1 MRKAIG
7 IDLGTSYSCVGV
19 FQDGKVEIIPNEHGN
34 SITPSYIAFTDEGIL
49 VGDDA
54 KNQLARSPYNTVF
67 NIQRLIG
74 RKYNDATVQTD
85 MKKWSFKVINEAE
98 KPKIQVEYKH
108 ETKVFTFEEISSL
121 ILAKMKEIAETYLD
135 QNVTEAVIAV
145 PAYFND
151 AQRQA
156 TKDAAIIAGLYV
168 LRIINAPTLAAIAYG
183 LNSKVSAVCNV
194 LIFDL
199 GGGTLN
205 VSILTI
211 EEGIY
216 EVKSTAGDTHC
227 GGEDFDDRMVQHFI
241 QEFKTKYGQDL
252 NENTSAIRRLR
263 TSCELAK
270 RTLSTTRQAPIEI
283 DSLYQGTDFCSTITR
298 KRFEE
303 INADLFR
310 STLEPVEKAL
320 RDAKMDKS
328 QIHEIVLVGGS
339 TRIPKVQQLLQD
351 LFNGKELNKSI
362 NPDEAVAYGAAV
374 QAAILTGNKS
384 EDVKNLLLF
393 DVTPLSLGIE
403 TVGGVMTGL
412 IKRNTTIP
420 TKQTQTFTTSVD
432 NQSVISIAV
441 YEGER
446 SMTRD
451 NHLLGK
457 FELSNIPPATRGVPK
472 IEVTFDIDANSI
484 LNVSAMDKSSG
495 KEKKIT
501 ITNDKERLSKDEIE
515 RMFSDA
521 EKYKKDNEIRRERIT
536 AKNSLESYCF
546 DMKTNIIDY
555 KIGDYNKKKMLD
567 AIKDTLEWLEENQ
580 LVTKQQLEAKLKEIE
595 QICTLISTKL
605 HLDEHGTEENSERSA
620 RHAMVIRVLARII
633 CSNNHTMEAE
643 LWCTNCEQSY
653 CSKCFEQVHE
663 LPALKKQNHESIPV
677 HHKPLEPALCDEHHR
692 QKLEFW
698 CNNCQKLVCNRCVIL
713 KHRDSSLHELVEI
726 DTAASHKAQLL
737 EALCKNIQ
745 SSLNECTKPFADN
758 TDDRIQTFT
767 RTFESIHTMI
777 TNREKELVR
786 EIREIQI
793 KTKKLVDQHT
803 IEMANLQ
810 ELLNKHCKELKD
822 MTSKNDPTILLKLH
836 EGLTEDLTK
845 LMERIKGV
853 MLPTQT
859 RYQIKGINE
868 LEEKISNVFQT
879 LRAIAQDEGIS

>member
-108 ETKVFTFEEISSL
+108 ETKVFTSEEIASL

-145 PAYFND
+145 PAYFNN

-303 INADLFR
+303 LNADLFR

-362 NPDEAVAYGAAV
+362 NPDESVAYGAAV

-620 RHAMVIRVLARII
+620 RHAM
-633 CSNNHTMEAE
+633 
-643 LWCTNCEQSY
+643 
-653 CSKCFEQVHE
+653 
-663 LPALKKQNHESIPV
+663 
-677 HHKPLEPALCDEHHR
+677 
-692 QKLEFW
+692 
-698 CNNCQKLVCNRCVIL
+698 
-713 KHRDSSLHELVEI
+713 

-737 EALCKNIQ
+737 EALCENIQ

-758 TDDRIQTFT
+758 TDDSIQTVT

-793 KTKKLVDQHT
+793 KTKKLVNQHT

-822 MTSKNDPTILLKLH
+822 MTSKNDTTTLLKVH
-836 EGLTEDLTK
+836 EGLTQDLTK
-845 LMERIKGV
+845 RMQRIIGV
-853 MLPTQT
+853 KLPIQT
-859 RYQIKGINE
+859 RYQIKGIDE

-879 LRAIAQDEGIS
+879 VRAIAQDEGIS

>member
-54 KNQLARSPYNTVF
+54 KNQLARNPYNTVF

-108 ETKVFTFEEISSL
+108 ETKVFTSEEISSL

-135 QNVTEAVIAV
+135 QNVTEVVIAV

-156 TKDAAIIAGLYV
+156 TKYAAIIAGLYV

-183 LNSKVSAVCNV
+183 LNNKVSAVCNV

-241 QEFKTKYGQDL
+241 QEFKTKYEQDL
-252 NENTSAIRRLR
+252 NENPSAIRRLR

-298 KRFEE
+298 ERFEE

-457 FELSNIPPATRGVPK
+457 FEISNIPPATRGVPK
-472 IEVTFDIDANSI
+472 IELTFDIDANSI

-495 KEKKIT
+495 KENKIT

-546 DMKTNIIDY
+546 DMKTNIMDY
-555 KIGDYNKKKMLD
+555 KIGDYNKKKILD

-580 LVTKQQLEAKLKEIE
+580 LAAKQQLEAKLK
-595 QICTLISTKL
+595 
-605 HLDEHGTEENSERSA
+605 
-620 RHAMVIRVLARII
+620 
-633 CSNNHTMEAE
+633 
-643 LWCTNCEQSY
+643 
-653 CSKCFEQVHE
+653 
-663 LPALKKQNHESIPV
+663 
-677 HHKPLEPALCDEHHR
+677 
-692 QKLEFW
+692 
-698 CNNCQKLVCNRCVIL
+698 
-713 KHRDSSLHELVEI
+713 
-726 DTAASHKAQLL
+726 
-737 EALCKNIQ
+737 
-745 SSLNECTKPFADN
+745 
-758 TDDRIQTFT
+758 
-767 RTFESIHTMI
+767 
-777 TNREKELVR
+777 
-786 EIREIQI
+786 
-793 KTKKLVDQHT
+793 
-803 IEMANLQ
+803 
-810 ELLNKHCKELKD
+810 
-822 MTSKNDPTILLKLH
+822 
-836 EGLTEDLTK
+836 
-845 LMERIKGV
+845 
-853 MLPTQT
+853 
-859 RYQIKGINE
+859 
-868 LEEKISNVFQT
+868 
-879 LRAIAQDEGIS
+879 